1 MEIDNSFDVPV
12 PVPEAWALLMDIER
26 ITPCVPGAELTE
38 IVDDRTYKGKIA
50 VRLGPVSLTFAGQA
64 HFEEMDEANY
74 TARLKAQG
82 TDARGRGGAVA
93 DVTFRIEAAE
103 GGARVLIHT
112 EVQLSGAV
120 AQYGRG
126 AGMVADLAQ
135 HLIGGGP
142 TSALMPAETPQEA
155 DTRRF
160 LLAQHLIGQFADCLK
175 SRLLAPAEAGGE
187 AEAEAAEATPG
198 GPAAPVQV
206 GGLGLKIL
214 WNALVRGLKR
224 LFGGG

>member
-38 IVDDRTYKGKIA
+38 VVDDQTYKGKIA

-64 HFEEMDEANY
+64 HFEEMDEATY
-74 TARLKAQG
+74 TARLKASG
-82 TDARGRGGAVA
+82 TDARGRGGAQA

-112 EVQLSGAV
+112 DVQLSGAV

-135 HLIGGGP
+135 HLIG
-142 TSALMPAETPQEA
+142 
-155 DTRRF
+155 
-160 LLAQHLIGQFADCLK
+160 QFADCLK
-175 SRLLAPAEAGGE
+175 SRLLAPAEAGGGT
-187 AEAEAAEATPG
+187 EAEAA
-198 GPAAPVQV
+198 PAAPVQV
-206 GGLGLKIL
+206 GGLGLKVL
-214 WNALVRGLKR
+214 WNAFVRGLKR